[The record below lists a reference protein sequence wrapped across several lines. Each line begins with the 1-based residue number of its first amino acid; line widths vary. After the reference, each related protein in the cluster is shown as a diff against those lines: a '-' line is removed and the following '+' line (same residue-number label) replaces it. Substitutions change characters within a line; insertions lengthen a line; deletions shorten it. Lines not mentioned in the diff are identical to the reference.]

1 LLVPLIATAPCEYD
15 GKRYAIGASFSAYSE
30 DHARVLVLLGK
41 ARRRN
46 RDGTTCPEGPDGH
59 LDEPGIVEPVR
70 PKRVYRR
77 RTVAVQD
84 PE

>member
-30 DHARVLVLLGK
+30 DHAKVLVLLGK
-41 ARRRN
+41 ARHGEPDR
-46 RDGTTCPEGPDGH
+46 TSEPEVS
-59 LDEPGIVEPVR
+59 EPAR

-77 RTVAVQD
+77 RAVAVQD